1 MKNVIQVFAGAILLV
16 ATLTACGLGAGSP
29 TAIPVEPGAT
39 PAVPLPTA
47 QPGDLCANEYFAV
60 KNNATYTYS
69 STGSPSG
76 PYTFT
81 RTITNVR
88 ADGFTVSTQ
97 VKDKTYTQEWACKP
111 EGLTAVQLGATDA
124 PSMLAFEKFTDLQ
137 GSNISGVNLPPSLVP
152 GAEWTYGLDIQGLE
166 KAKDGNPAT
175 MTGRV
180 AVTYIAGNK
189 ESLTI
194 PAGAFEAVAIA
205 ANTVIDFNV
214 AAAKL
219 SINSAYTVWYAPGVG
234 WVKSS
239 GNGKLGGQDYFE
251 TIVLESYNIP

>member
-1 MKNVIQVFAGAILLV
+1 
-16 ATLTACGLGAGSP
+16 
-29 TAIPVEPGAT
+29 
-39 PAVPLPTA
+39 
-47 QPGDLCANEYFAV
+47 
-60 KNNATYTYS
+60 
-69 STGSPSG
+69 
-76 PYTFT
+76 
-81 RTITNVR
+81 
-88 ADGFTVSTQ
+88 
-97 VKDKTYTQEWACKP
+97 
-111 EGLTAVQLGATDA
+111 
-124 PSMLAFEKFTDLQ
+124 
-137 GSNISGVNLPPSLVP
+137 
-152 GAEWTYGLDIQGLE
+152 
-166 KAKDGNPAT
+166 

-189 ESLTI
+189 ESLTV
-194 PAGAFEAVAIA
+194 PAGAFETIAIA

>member
-1 MKNVIQVFAGAILLV
+1 MKNLIRVFASVLLLA
-16 ATLTACGLGAGSP
+16 ATLTACGLGAENP
-29 TAIPVEPGAT
+29 TAVPVEPGAS
-39 PAVPLPTA
+39 PAVLLPTT
-47 QPGDLCANEYFAV
+47 QPGDPCANEYFAV
-60 KNNATYTYS
+60 KDNATYTYS

-76 PYTFT
+76 PYAFT

-88 ADGFTVSTQ
+88 ADGFTISTQ
-97 VKDKTYTQEWACKP
+97 VKGKTYTQEWACKP
-111 EGLTAVQLGATDA
+111 EGLAAVQLGATDA

-137 GSNISGVNLPPSLVP
+137 GSNISGVILPPSLIP
-152 GAEWTYGLDIQGLE
+152 GAEWNYALDIQGLE

-175 MTGRV
+175 MTGHV
-180 AVTYIAGNK
+180 TITYIAGNK
-189 ESLTI
+189 ESVTV
-194 PAGAFEAVAIA
+194 PAGAFDAIA
-205 ANTVIDFNV
+205 IVTNTVIDFNV

-219 SINSAYTVWYAPGVG
+219 SIDSAYTVWYAPGVG